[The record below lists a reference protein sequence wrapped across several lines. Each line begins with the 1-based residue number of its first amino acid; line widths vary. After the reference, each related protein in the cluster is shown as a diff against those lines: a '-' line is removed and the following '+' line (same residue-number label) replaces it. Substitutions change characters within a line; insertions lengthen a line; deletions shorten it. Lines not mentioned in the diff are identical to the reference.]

1 MLLYILLV
9 MTISLGISLYDTS
22 LQEPVEYTADVQT
35 DTHVSAE
42 TDVEYTADVQTV
54 THVTSEAE
62 KDRPTTYDIATSNHL
77 TQFDDYSHDLLA
89 RLVTAESGGE
99 SFDGQIAVAEVV
111 LNRIASPDYPNSLY
125 EVIYEHNQF
134 EPVRNET
141 INRPAS
147 ESARKAVDEALNGS
161 NIARGALFF
170 YNEKTATSRWLDQ
183 FPTIVQIGNHTFK

>member
-1 MLLYILLV
+1 MLLYILLA

-35 DTHVSAE
+35 ECTADVQPVTRVSAE
-42 TDVEYTADVQTV
+42 T
-54 THVTSEAE
+54 E

-77 TQFDDYSHDLLA
+77 TQLDDYSHDLLA

-99 SFDGQIAVAEVV
+99 SFEGQIAVAEVV

-134 EPVRNET
+134 EPVRNEA